1 MKKAFLS
8 FHITLFFW
16 IFALLKQILK
26 LMKLKSLYKV
36 VAVTLLAIFI
46 FSCNDTLDQ
55 MGLSIQPGQDR
66 LVVGV
71 DTLQLQARTVKVDS
85 MYARTKYPVLGEY
98 SDPIFGSIKSEY
110 IAEFYLPTGAE
121 FKTGAIIDSVKAV
134 LSYTTMMGDSIA
146 PMGLSVYEVNKSLRG
161 TNDYTNIE
169 PTEYSDMS
177 SPLGLQSFTG
187 SNSTYRMQSYTTY
200 NYSTVTYKEYL
211 INVDLPKAIGE
222 KFLEEYL
229 KPNHGKLSNTDSFRE
244 FFPGLYFTTTF
255 GNSTIINV
263 DLTSLYVYYHYLD
276 VKGSSQKQDTIR
288 NTAFR
293 LNNTPEVRQI
303 KHIKSND
310 EDLLTESL
318 TQTYVKSP
326 AGVNTEITF
335 PVSEIH
341 ESLQSKALNLVNFT
355 VYALPDAT
363 EDVKVKINPPN
374 YLLLVNKD
382 SLDGFF
388 ENRRI
393 RDNVTSFLSEPF
405 DANTFSYKFNNI
417 STMINYYNST
427 FDGEP
432 YDLTYYLIPVDAT
445 FTSVQQSYYSSAQQV
460 LTSIHNQMWP
470 TAAILDKKQGS
481 LQLELIFSDL

>member
-1 MKKAFLS
+1 
-8 FHITLFFW
+8 
-16 IFALLKQILK
+16 
-26 LMKLKSLYKV
+26 MKLKSLYKV
-36 VAVTLLAIFI
+36 IAVTFI
-46 FSCNDTLDQ
+46 AAFIISCNDTLDQ
-55 MGLSIQPGQDR
+55 LGLSIQPGQDK

-98 SDPIFGSIKSEY
+98 SDPVFGSIKSEY

-121 FKTGAIIDSVKAV
+121 FKEGAIIDSVKAV
-134 LSYTTMMGDSIA
+134 LTYTTMMGDSIA
-146 PMGLSVYEVNKSLRG
+146 PMALSVYEVNKTLRG
-161 TNDYTNIE
+161 INDYTHIE
-169 PTEYSDMS
+169 PSEFANMS
-177 SPLGLQSFTG
+177 SALGVQSFTG
-187 SNSTYRMQSYTTY
+187 DNSKYRIQTYTAED
-200 NYSTVTYKEYL
+200 YSTATYKEY
-211 INVDLPKAIGE
+211 IIDVDLPLAIGE
-222 KFLEEYL
+222 KILDEYK
-229 KPNHGKLSNTDSFRE
+229 KPGHGKLSDTDSFRE

-255 GNSTIINV
+255 GNSTIISV

-276 VKGSSQKQDTIR
+276 IKGSSQKQDTIR
-288 NTAFR
+288 NTSFR

-310 EDLLTESL
+310 DNLLVENP

-326 AGVNTEITF
+326 AGVNTEIVF
-335 PVSEIH
+335 PISEIY

-355 VYALPDAT
+355 VYALPDAS
-363 EDVKVKINPPN
+363 ENVKVKIKPPN

-382 SLDGFF
+382 SLNGFF
-388 ENRRI
+388 ENRKL

-405 DANTFSYKFNNI
+405 DSNTYSYKFNNI

-427 FDGEP
+427 FEGEP

-445 FTSVQQSYYSSAQQV
+445 FTSTQQSYYSSAQQI

>member
-1 MKKAFLS
+1 MKL
-8 FHITLFFW
+8 
-16 IFALLKQILK
+16 ILK
-26 LMKLKSLYKV
+26 LMKLESLYKV
-36 VAVTLLAIFI
+36 IAITSFVIFI

-55 MGLSIQPGQDR
+55 IGLSIQPGQDK

-110 IAEFYLPTGAE
+110 IAEFYLPTGTE

-134 LSYTTMMGDSIA
+134 LTYTTIMGDSVA
-146 PMGLSVYEVNKSLRG
+146 PMGLSVYEVNKTLKG
-161 TNDYTNIE
+161 TNDYTHID
-169 PTEYSDMS
+169 PAEYSDMS
-177 SPLGLQSFTG
+177 SPLGTQSFTG
-187 SNSTYRMQSYTTY
+187 SNSTYEIQSYTTD
-200 NYSTVTYKEYL
+200 NYSTIEYKEFI
-211 INVDLPKAIGE
+211 INVDLPKAIGDR
-222 KFLEEYL
+222 FLEEFH
-229 KPNHGKLSNTDSFRE
+229 KPGHGKLSDTDSFRD

-276 VKGSSQKQDTIR
+276 VKGSSQQTDTIR
-288 NTAFR
+288 NTTFR

-303 KHIKSND
+303 KHVKSND
-310 EDLLTESL
+310 ENLLDESL
-318 TQTYVKSP
+318 THTYVKSP
-326 AGVNTEITF
+326 AGVNTEIVL
-335 PVSEIH
+335 PISELY
-341 ESLQSKALNLVNFT
+341 ENLQSKALNLVNFT
-355 VYALPDAT
+355 VYAIPDVT
-363 EDVKVKINPPN
+363 EDIKVKINPPN

-388 ENRRI
+388 EKRRLS
-393 RDNVTSFLSEPF
+393 DNVTSFISEPF
-405 DANTFSYKFNNI
+405 DTNTFSYKFNNI

-445 FTSVQQSYYSSAQQV
+445 FTTVQQGYNSSSQQ

-470 TAAILDKKQGS
+470 TAAILDKKKGS

>member
-1 MKKAFLS
+1 
-8 FHITLFFW
+8 
-16 IFALLKQILK
+16 
-26 LMKLKSLYKV
+26 MKLKSLYKV
-36 VAVTLLAIFI
+36 IAVTFI
-46 FSCNDTLDQ
+46 AAFIISCNDTLDQ
-55 MGLSIQPGQDR
+55 LGLSIQPGQDK

-98 SDPIFGSIKSEY
+98 SDPVFGSIKSEY

-121 FKTGAIIDSVKAV
+121 FKEGAIIDSVKAV
-134 LSYTTMMGDSIA
+134 LTYTTMMGDSIA
-146 PMGLSVYEVNKSLRG
+146 PMALSVYEVNKTLRG
-161 TNDYTNIE
+161 INDYTHIE
-169 PTEYSDMS
+169 PSEFANMS
-177 SPLGLQSFTG
+177 SALGVQSFTG
-187 SNSTYRMQSYTTY
+187 DNSNYRIQTYTAQD
-200 NYSTVTYKEYL
+200 YSTVTYKEY
-211 INVDLPKAIGE
+211 IIDVDLPLAIGE
-222 KFLEEYL
+222 KILDEYK
-229 KPNHGKLSNTDSFRE
+229 KPGHGKLSDTDSFRE

-255 GNSTIINV
+255 GNSTIISI

-276 VKGSSQKQDTIR
+276 IKGSSQKQDTIR
-288 NTAFR
+288 NTSFR

-310 EDLLTESL
+310 DNLLVENP

-326 AGVNTEITF
+326 AGVNTEIVF
-335 PVSEIH
+335 PISEIY

-355 VYALPDAT
+355 VYALPDAS
-363 EDVKVKINPPN
+363 ENVKVKIKPPN

-382 SLDGFF
+382 SLNGFF
-388 ENRRI
+388 ENRKL

-405 DANTFSYKFNNI
+405 DSNTYSYKFNNI

-427 FDGEP
+427 FEGEP

-445 FTSVQQSYYSSAQQV
+445 FTSTQQSYYSSAQQI

>member
-1 MKKAFLS
+1 
-8 FHITLFFW
+8 
-16 IFALLKQILK
+16 
-26 LMKLKSLYKV
+26 MKLKSLYKV
-36 VAVTLLAIFI
+36 IAVTFI
-46 FSCNDTLDQ
+46 AAFIISCNDTLDQ
-55 MGLSIQPGQDR
+55 LGLSIQPGQDK

-98 SDPIFGSIKSEY
+98 SDPVFGSIKSEY

-121 FKTGAIIDSVKAV
+121 FKEGAIIDSVKAV
-134 LSYTTMMGDSIA
+134 LTYTTMMGDSIA
-146 PMGLSVYEVNKSLRG
+146 PMALSVYEVNKTLRG
-161 TNDYTNIE
+161 INDYTHIE
-169 PTEYSDMS
+169 PSEFANMS
-177 SPLGLQSFTG
+177 SALGVQSFTG
-187 SNSTYRMQSYTTY
+187 DNSNYRIQTYTAED
-200 NYSTVTYKEYL
+200 YSTATYKEYI
-211 INVDLPKAIGE
+211 INVDLPLAIGE
-222 KFLEEYL
+222 KILDEYK
-229 KPNHGKLSNTDSFRE
+229 KPGHGKLSDTDSFRE

-255 GNSTIINV
+255 GNSTIISV

-276 VKGSSQKQDTIR
+276 IKGSSQKQDTIR
-288 NTAFR
+288 NTSFR

-310 EDLLTESL
+310 DNLLVENP

-326 AGVNTEITF
+326 AGVNTEIVF
-335 PVSEIH
+335 PISEIY

-355 VYALPDAT
+355 VYALPDAS
-363 EDVKVKINPPN
+363 ENVKVKIKPPN

-382 SLDGFF
+382 SLNGFF
-388 ENRRI
+388 ENRKL

-405 DANTFSYKFNNI
+405 DSNTYSYKFNNI

-427 FDGEP
+427 FEGEP

-445 FTSVQQSYYSSAQQV
+445 FTSTQQSYYSSAQQI

>member
-1 MKKAFLS
+1 M
-8 FHITLFFW
+8 
-16 IFALLKQILK
+16 KQILK

-36 VAVTLLAIFI
+36 IAVTFLTILII
-46 FSCNDTLDQ
+46 SCNDTLDQ
-55 MGLSIQPGQDR
+55 VGLSIQPGQDR

-71 DTLQLQARTVKVDS
+71 DTLQLQARTIKVDS

-98 SDPIFGSIKSEY
+98 SDPVFGSIKSEY
-110 IAEFYLPTGAE
+110 IAEFFLPTGSK
-121 FKTGAIIDSVKAV
+121 FIDGAIIDSVKAV
-134 LSYTTMMGDSIA
+134 LTYTTMMGDTIA

-161 TNDYTNIE
+161 TNDYTHIE
-169 PTEYSDMS
+169 PSEFSDMS
-177 SPLGLQSFTG
+177 SPLGVQSFTG
-187 SNSTYRMQSYTTY
+187 SNSTYRMQSYTTD
-200 NYSTVTYKEYL
+200 NYTTVRYKEYI
-211 INVDLPKAIGE
+211 INVDLPKSIGD

-229 KPNHGKLSNTDSFRE
+229 KPGHGKLSDTNSFRE

-288 NTAFR
+288 NTTFT

-303 KHIKSND
+303 KYVKSND
-310 EDLLTESL
+310 ENLLEESL

-326 AGVNTEITF
+326 AGVNTEILF
-335 PVSEIH
+335 PVSEIY

-363 EDVKVKINPPN
+363 EDTKVKINPPN

-382 SLDGFF
+382 SLNGFF
-388 ENRRI
+388 ENRKL

-405 DANTFSYKFNNI
+405 DSNTYSYKFNNI

-427 FDGEP
+427 FEGDP
-432 YDLTYYLIPVDAT
+432 YDLTYYLIPVDAS
-445 FTSVQQSYYSSAQQV
+445 FTTVQQSYYSAAQQV

-470 TAAILDKKQGS
+470 TAAILDKRQGN